1 MIHIEY
7 FTFNAFQERCSV
19 VWDEEGNSAII
30 DPGFY
35 SPAERDILFRFIESH
50 RLTVRAI
57 LLTHGHFDHIYGVAE
72 AAGYYNAPVY
82 MHPADKVIIDE
93 ANPALCPAFG
103 LKTPEAFGGTNHSVS
118 MNPCGTSHQ
127 APVNDGTDAVS
138 ECSISLNS
146 CGTSHQA
153 PVNDGTDAV
162 SECSISLNSCGTNH
176 SVRPVK
182 EGDTISIGSLNF
194 EVIETPGHTPGGV
207 CYLERTEKILF
218 SGDTLFAGSI
228 GRTDNQWADYDSLM
242 SGIFGKLMELDGD
255 ITVIPGHG
263 PDTSIATER
272 MTNPFLMPFN
282 EPFEG

>member
-7 FTFNAFQERCSV
+7 FTFNAFLERCSV

-35 SPAERDILFRFIESH
+35 SPAERDILFGFIKNQG
-50 RLTVRAI
+50 LTVRAI

-103 LKTPEAFGGTNHSVS
+103 LKTPEAFS
-118 MNPCGTSHQ
+118 
-127 APVNDGTDAVS
+127 
-138 ECSISLNS
+138 
-146 CGTSHQA
+146 
-153 PVNDGTDAV
+153 
-162 SECSISLNSCGTNH
+162 GTNH
-176 SVRPVK
+176 SVRPIK

>member
-7 FTFNAFQERCSV
+7 FTFNAFLERCSV
-19 VWDEEGNSAII
+19 VWDADGNSAIV

-35 SPAERDILFRFIESH
+35 SETERDILYRFIENN
-50 RLTVRAI
+50 RLTVKAI

-72 AAGYYNAPVY
+72 AAGHYDVPVY
-82 MHPADKVIIDE
+82 MHPADMVIINE

-103 LKTPEAFGGTNHSVS
+103 LKTPEPF
-118 MNPCGTSHQ
+118 CGTSH
-127 APVNDGTDAVS
+127 
-138 ECSISLNS
+138 
-146 CGTSHQA
+146 
-153 PVNDGTDAV
+153 
-162 SECSISLNSCGTNH
+162 
-176 SVRPVK
+176 SVRTVK

-207 CYLERTEKILF
+207 CYLERTEKVLF

>member
-7 FTFNAFQERCSV
+7 FTFNAFMERCSV
-19 VWDEEGNSAII
+19 VWDDEGNSAIV

-35 SPAERDILFRFIESH
+35 SPAERDILFGFIKSH
-50 RLTVRAI
+50 GFTVRAI

-103 LKTPEAFGGTNHSVS
+103 LKVPDTF
-118 MNPCGTSHQ
+118 CGTSP
-127 APVNDGTDAVS
+127 AP
-138 ECSISLNS
+138 
-146 CGTSHQA
+146 
-153 PVNDGTDAV
+153 
-162 SECSISLNSCGTNH
+162 CGTNH
-176 SVRPVK
+176 TVRPVK
-182 EGDTISIGSLNF
+182 KGDIIPIGSLNF

-228 GRTDNQWADYDSLM
+228 GRTDNRWADYDSLM
-242 SGIFGKLMELDGD
+242 TGIFGKLMELDGD

-272 MTNPFLMPFN
+272 TTNPFLMPFN

>member
-35 SPAERDILFRFIESH
+35 SPAERDILFGFIESH

-103 LKTPEAFGGTNHSVS
+103 LKTPEAFGGTNHSIS
-118 MNPCGTSHQ
+118 MNP
-127 APVNDGTDAVS
+127 
-138 ECSISLNS
+138 

>member
-7 FTFNAFQERCSV
+7 FTFNAFLERCSV
-19 VWDEEGNSAII
+19 VWDADGNSAIV

-35 SPAERDILFRFIESH
+35 SETERDILYRFIENKG
-50 RLTVRAI
+50 LTIKAI

-72 AAGYYNAPVY
+72 TAGHYDVPVY
-82 MHPADKVIIDE
+82 IHPADMVIINE

-103 LKTPEAFGGTNHSVS
+103 LKTPEPF
-118 MNPCGTSHQ
+118 CGPS
-127 APVNDGTDAVS
+127 
-138 ECSISLNS
+138 
-146 CGTSHQA
+146 
-153 PVNDGTDAV
+153 
-162 SECSISLNSCGTNH
+162 H

-207 CYLERTEKILF
+207 CYLERTEKVLF

>member
-7 FTFNAFQERCSV
+7 FTFNAFLERCSV
-19 VWDEEGNSAII
+19 VWDADGNSAIV

-35 SPAERDILFRFIESH
+35 SETERDILYRFIENKG
-50 RLTVRAI
+50 LTIKAI

-72 AAGYYNAPVY
+72 AAGHYDVPVY
-82 MHPADKVIIDE
+82 IPPADMVIINE

-103 LKTPEAFGGTNHSVS
+103 LKTPEPF
-118 MNPCGTSHQ
+118 CGTS
-127 APVNDGTDAVS
+127 
-138 ECSISLNS
+138 
-146 CGTSHQA
+146 
-153 PVNDGTDAV
+153 
-162 SECSISLNSCGTNH
+162 H

-207 CYLERTEKILF
+207 CYLERTEKVLF

-282 EPFEG
+282 EPYED

>member
-7 FTFNAFQERCSV
+7 FTFNAFLERCSV

-35 SPAERDILFRFIESH
+35 SPAERDILFGFIESH

-103 LKTPEAFGGTNHSVS
+103 LKTPEAFGGTNH
-118 MNPCGTSHQ
+118 
-127 APVNDGTDAVS
+127 
-138 ECSISLNS
+138 
-146 CGTSHQA
+146 
-153 PVNDGTDAV
+153 
-162 SECSISLNSCGTNH
+162 SISLNSCGTNH